1 MLYLSH
7 LLGAP
12 VEDPQGA
19 RVGKLTDVLV
29 APAQA
34 REEPGGPTYA
44 SALLVEGQDGRLW
57 RVTPL
62 AVQVHDQALILRM
75 ALPELPPPAAVE
87 QEISLAREVLD
98 RQAVDL
104 ERRRPVRVNDVCLE
118 ADWRIVGIDTSPW
131 GLLRRLV
138 PAWLLGARGREAPG
152 HLIPWE
158 RLEPLREGEPP
169 SEETEEG
176 RTERGTG
183 ERRGGLEGLAQQ
195 ELRRQPSGPLAELRP
210 ADIADIIHQ
219 LTPAQGARLL
229 EGLDDET
236 AADILQEVDT
246 ERQTYILEKLSAARA
261 AAILQAMEPDEVADL
276 LARLPEER
284 AQELLRLLTPEE
296 SEDVRELLEYAE
308 DSAGGLM
315 TTDYLALSSSRSSAE
330 ALEALRR
337 HILDQDGQAV
347 YIYVVDDEERDE
359 PRLLG
364 VVSIWKLLVA
374 SPEQSLQELM
384 LRDLVTVRPEADARS
399 VAEVIAKYNLLAVP
413 VVNDEGL
420 LRGIVTVDDAIDV
433 LLPPERRRKPPRRY

>member
-7 LLGAP
+7 LLGAS
-12 VEDPQGA
+12 VEDAQGT

-44 SALLVEGQDGRLW
+44 SALLVEGQDGHRW

-62 AVQVHDQALILRM
+62 AVQVRDHTLVLRM

-87 QEISLAREVLD
+87 NEISLAHEVLD
-98 RQAVDL
+98 KQAVDL

-118 ADWRIVGIDTSPW
+118 PDWRVVGIDTSTW
-131 GLLRRLV
+131 GLLRRLM

-152 HLIPWE
+152 SLIPWE
-158 RLEPLREGEPP
+158 RLELLREGEPTP
-169 SEETEEG
+169 EE
-176 RTERGTG
+176 
-183 ERRGGLEGLAQQ
+183 GLEGKGRGGAGRPEGRAYE
-195 ELRRQPSGPLAELRP
+195 ELRRPPSGPLAELRP

-261 AAILQAMEPDEVADL
+261 AAILRAMEPDEVADL

-308 DSAGGLM
+308 NSAGGLM
-315 TTDYLALSSSRSSAE
+315 TTDYLALSGSRSSAE

-337 HILDQDGQAV
+337 HILDQGGHAV

-359 PRLLG
+359 PHLLG
-364 VVSIWKLLVA
+364 VVSIWNLLVA
-374 SPEQSLQELM
+374 SPEQTLQELM
-384 LRDLVTVRPEADARS
+384 HRDLVTVRPEADALN
-399 VAEVIAKYNLLAVP
+399 VAETIAKYNLLAVP
-413 VVNDEGL
+413 VVNDEGAL
-420 LRGIVTVDDAIDV
+420 QGIVTIDDAIDV
-433 LLPPERRRKPPRRY
+433 LLPPERRRRPLRRY